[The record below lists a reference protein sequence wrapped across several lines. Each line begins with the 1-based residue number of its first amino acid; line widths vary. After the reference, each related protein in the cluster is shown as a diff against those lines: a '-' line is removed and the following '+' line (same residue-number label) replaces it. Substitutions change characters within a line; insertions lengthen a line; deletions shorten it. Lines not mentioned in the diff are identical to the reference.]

1 MHRHVK
7 ISAVIP
13 CHNEEEGIPVVL
25 RKMPDFVDEV
35 VVVANAC
42 TDRTEEIARSMGA
55 KVVVEP
61 RPGYG
66 RAYKTGLPAASHEFI
81 VTMDGDATYPTI
93 AIAYLVD
100 VLCEDGLDFLSAW
113 RIPVDWVKNWNHIQR
128 FFGNKVLTWTIRL
141 LYLRNIMDSQSG
153 MWVFRRSILDKLNV
167 KSDGMAF
174 SEELKIEAFTH
185 PEIRAREVAIQF
197 KFLERIG
204 HSKLHLWRDGIGNLA
219 YLFQKRW
226 SLGRDRRALA
236 RATAATRLVTPL
248 PEAPRAAKT
257 EAAP

>member
-1 MHRHVK
+1 MHRRVK

-13 CHNEEEGIPVVL
+13 CHDEELGIPVVL
-25 RKMPDFVDEV
+25 RRMPDFVDEV

-66 RAYKTGLPAASHEFI
+66 RAYKTGLAAATHDII

-100 VLCEDGLDFLSAW
+100 VLCEDELDFISAW
-113 RIPVDWVKNWNHIQR
+113 RLPIDWVKDINHIQR
-128 FFGNKVLTWTIRL
+128 FVGNKVLTWVIKC
-141 LYLRNIMDSQSG
+141 LYFKNICDSQSG
-153 MWVFRRSILDKLNV
+153 MWVFKKSVLGKLNV
-167 KSDGMAF
+167 LSDGMAF

-185 PEIRAREVAIQF
+185 PEVKAREVAIQF
-197 KFLERIG
+197 KFVERIG
-204 HSKLHLWRDGIGNLA
+204 DSKLNLWGDGTKNLI
-219 YLFQKRW
+219 YLFKKRFA
-226 SLGRDRRALA
+226 LERDRRRLAAERA
-236 RATAATRLVTPL
+236 RATEP
-248 PEAPRAAKT
+248 
-257 EAAP
+257 AAPQPISTVSR

>member
-7 ISAVIP
+7 ISVVIP
-13 CHNEEEGIPVVL
+13 CHNEELGIPVVL
-25 RKMPDFVDEV
+25 KKMPDYVDEV

-66 RAYKTGLPAASHEFI
+66 RAYKSGLAAASHDII

-93 AIAYLVD
+93 AIGYLVD
-100 VLCEDGLDFLSAW
+100 VLCEDELDFISAW
-113 RIPVDWVKNWNHIQR
+113 RIPIDWVKNWNHIQR
-128 FFGNKVLTWTIRL
+128 FFGNKVLTWAIRL
-141 LYLRNIMDSQSG
+141 LYMRNVMDSQSG
-153 MWVFRRSILDKLNV
+153 MWVFKKSILGKLNV

-185 PEIRAREVAIQF
+185 PEIKAREVAIQF
-197 KFLERIG
+197 KFIERLG
-204 HSKLHLWRDGIGNLA
+204 ASKLHLWRDGVKNLA
-219 YLFQKRW
+219 YLFEKRLM
-226 SLGRDRRALA
+226 LGRDRRRLG
-236 RATAATRLVTPL
+236 REHLESCATSVSPAQPAS
-248 PEAPRAAKT
+248 
-257 EAAP
+257 